1 MVLLWL
7 KPYDS
12 ESESVCR
19 QRVII
24 MVTQKR
30 IFTFLWFKVQLE
42 IVLFVSFVILCYLW
56 IDYYHRPVIALNYRG
71 YLVF

>member
-1 MVLLWL
+1 
-7 KPYDS
+7 
-12 ESESVCR
+12 
-19 QRVII
+19 

-42 IVLFVSFVILCYLW
+42 IVLFVSFPFLVILCYLW
-56 IDYYHRPVIALNYRG
+56 IDYYHRPVIALNYRS